1 INPYRRLLYSAN
13 FSSKITFS
21 RFMVQNTVIS
31 KKALAFLE
39 HLKNNNDR
47 EWFEANK
54 SEFKAQQA
62 ETKAF
67 FESVGE
73 QLEQQDEVGKPKMF
87 RIYRDVRF
95 SKDKRP
101 YKTHFAASFPRLG
114 PHLRGGYYIHIQ
126 PGGSF
131 LATGFWNPNK
141 EDLLRIRKELE
152 MDASEFKEAI
162 GDKTLVE
169 VWGNLKGEAVKTA
182 PKGFDREHPDI
193 GLIRHKQFLFVR
205 NFTDGEVLSDTFLNE
220 VDRSYRAIRPFFD
233 MMSLVLTTDLNGES
247 VL

>member
-1 INPYRRLLYSAN
+1 M
-13 FSSKITFS
+13 TH
-21 RFMVQNTVIS
+21 
-31 KKALAFLE
+31 KALISNRTLEFLE
-39 HLKNNNDR
+39 NLKNNNDR
-47 EWFEANK
+47 EWFETHRP
-54 SEFKAQQA
+54 EFISQQA
-62 ETKAF
+62 ATKAF

-73 QLEQQDEVGKPKMF
+73 LLEQHDEVGKPKMF

-95 SKDKRP
+95 SKDKHP

-114 PHLRGGYYIHIQ
+114 PQLRGGYYIHVQ

-141 EDLLRIRKELE
+141 EDLFRIRKELE

-162 GDKTLVE
+162 TNKTLIGI
-169 VWGNLKGEAVKTA
+169 WGNLQGEAVKTA

-193 GLIRHKQFLFVR
+193 DLIRYKQFLFVR
-205 NFTDGEVLSDTFLNE
+205 NFTDKEVLSDSFLYE